1 MKLLKIIQVQIIIA
15 NNIWWLIF
23 HFRSHLAPV
32 CYVIVLFSFTKTYIQ
47 TAQDFCHFPCVL
59 QRDPGKIMKSNLSGA
74 LWQLHPSPD
83 GHNGD
88 GKWFLVWCQLS
99 HRPLHLLP
107 TPSTDNNGSDD
118 VSRSQPSAELTENN
132 KSEYEH
138 NFNTFVKKSDFKQ
151 KKVYFAS
158 SHPMTVKMQWC
169 KNDSRC
175 LERLYVY

>member
-1 MKLLKIIQVQIIIA
+1 MRLLKIIQVQIIIA

-23 HFRSHLAPV
+23 HFRSHIAPV
-32 CYVIVLFSFTKTYIQ
+32 CYVIVLLYLPKHTFRLPRISVIFN
-47 TAQDFCHFPCVL
+47 VSSNG
-59 QRDPGKIMKSNLSGA
+59 DPGKIMKSNLSGA

-118 VSRSQPSAELTENN
+118 ISRSQPSAELTENN

-158 SHPMTVKMQWC
+158 SHPRTVKIPWC
-169 KNDSRC
+169 KNDSWC
-175 LERLYVY
+175 LKRLYVY

>member
-1 MKLLKIIQVQIIIA
+1 MSLYCSVLPKHTFRLPRISV
-15 NNIWWLIF
+15 IF
-23 HFRSHLAPV
+23 NVS
-32 CYVIVLFSFTKTYIQ
+32 SNG
-47 TAQDFCHFPCVL
+47 
-59 QRDPGKIMKSNLSGA
+59 DPGKIMKSNLSGA

-118 VSRSQPSAELTENN
+118 ISRSQPSAELTENN

-138 NFNTFVKKSDFKQ
+138 NLYTFFLLRNQIWNKKSIFCF
-151 KKVYFAS
+151 FAFND
-158 SHPMTVKMQWC
+158 C
-169 KNDSRC
+169 KNNDARMIHGA
-175 LERLYVY
+175 LRDFMFIKY